1 LKSASYQ
8 WDVKEM
14 SSFVQNVY
22 IVCAV
27 WTVFDTRVG
36 SAGCCRTSSGR
47 MGQVPKV
54 YVLSIKRV
62 CNAYGCNSRGKKEYP
77 VTAIVAVAVRQYCV
91 ESVLED
97 WWCSIVTMWRSRPGP
112 SVMPLSHPSLS
123 QDLLLHCDS
132 RLDALYLPSSIF
144 GVDELLTL

>member
-1 LKSASYQ
+1 
-8 WDVKEM
+8 M

-27 WTVFDTRVG
+27 WTVLDTRQAAVEW
-36 SAGCCRTSSGR
+36 GR
-47 MGQVPKV
+47 QLC
-54 YVLSIKRV
+54 VLSIKRV
-62 CNAYGCNSRGKKEYP
+62 CNAYGCNSRSKKEYT

-91 ESVLED
+91 ESVGESKE
-97 WWCSIVTMWRSRPGP
+97 WVVWCSIVTVWRSRPGP

-132 RLDALYLPSSIF
+132 RLDALCLPSSVF